1 MAKYDKRFGKGLFK
15 DTAHID
21 QPEGSWRHARNM
33 LLNETEGAVSNEGG
47 TKLRGFLKG
56 NISVTGNQDSKVIGK
71 IEVNNDRI
79 ILFVVVQVG
88 TSSYESEIGIWEKG
102 KYEIVYHPTVTPTID
117 LNFSGSF
124 PVEGTFKI
132 DSKGDLVIY
141 WTDDLNPPRA
151 FNVDRQLRS
160 GSVTSLYGISTLS
173 SINLLNLFPYSGKI
187 PTIKLG
193 EVFDAV
199 DPTFQT
205 SVVAGGGLLT
215 GAYHL
220 ALAYVDVDNVATSY
234 LTVSPAVS
242 IVAEFDA
249 TRPTTKKDGDKE
261 GTQTSKSISWQILDV
276 NSDYKYIRPVVVRKM
291 GDATEAYRLNDIE
304 IDLTATT
311 PSTMSNIVFS
321 NLENVSPASIEDV
334 IIDTVSYET
343 AKTIEQLD
351 GILYLGNLTGSKDV
365 GFQKYANNIKL
376 SAKIYEIDDFD
387 EYWATADGL
396 HTGFANSPVDEGN
409 QVLEDRSYRYIPN
422 ATNYKGYQRDEV
434 YAFYLAFIMNDGSM
448 SYAYHIPGRESLTY
462 SPALSSSYF
471 NPSGF
476 QSNTETGEAP
486 SNLVNSYAKT
496 AKNYQFYDPTTF
508 MSSSATRRMQYWE
521 NQNEVYPTNENY
533 EVWGSTNTKIGVMH
547 GDPVRHHHF
556 PSNENADMCSVNGND
571 DSTVTQTVSDFS
583 PTAASTHFQGTFRCG
598 RQNPYKPNDTLWHN
612 VGGNNIYE
620 NTPITAGLDPVASVL
635 DPLVNNI
642 IRSAAAN
649 TLVEITPH
657 LRFHNTSNGSR
668 VAEIKVEHNDGTGWV
683 DIPHDGNA
691 NNDCGDTSVNTA
703 FFYKLDL
710 GIGGVFS
717 PGSDTR
723 VLSFTGNYKWS
734 IMLLTPNERVRV
746 VWRSSAANKVEM
758 SGVGGGDY
766 AACGYALTSSN
777 IKYRITVQ
785 SGGYN
790 LTDYND
796 VQISQRVRALGF
808 NLQDIHIP
816 QTIADKVQGFR
827 IFRAKRDHSNRTIL
841 GQSVGVPMKPQIGII
856 GLCKDS
862 SLSQSAMQNLQVKSG
877 KAEYFFN
884 KNPWSE
890 EVANYPNG
898 YEAIS
903 FHDFYLLRTKNSL
916 APSTHLKIEYTVN
929 DYTWNGPEIEQDKKM
944 LTEIN
949 TSAIPSDSG
958 AYKVTERWGW
968 DKDPSNP
975 IPPLT
980 TVPVNEYSNCYPQ
993 YANSAIFIG
1002 GQYIPGSSF
1011 SNTMELNRALG
1022 QKAKSYIKG
1031 DSIFSAESLGFG
1043 GKVVNLAGESAIILG
1058 LADKSEIPAAISIP
1072 DHAAGTNI
1080 GSAGAPNQYFGLN
1093 VPGAGPLLVGQ
1104 SGGASVRH
1112 QSYILNLK
1120 AYKTDVYK
1128 SIDSNELVFTGF
1140 EVKGEDLNNFIIGGD
1155 YNSASADFTTETVQK
1170 NSDSVLYDSSSNR
1183 RGIFG
1188 GDIFLSRYGF
1198 ASALSPLNDE
1208 TLSNPLKAVYSHI
1221 IESTDNIAFRHAESK
1236 ESEYFPNT
1244 PAREMLKT
1252 VGTEK
1257 GDFTHQ
1263 DNIKYNANYSTD
1275 NDIKPAFPLPVND
1288 ADQDDFPTRTHRSAK
1303 NDTTSLI
1310 DNYRIFLANQFKDL
1324 PKNRGELWKLS
1335 TFSNLLYFHMEDSL
1349 FAAKGKQSMSMK
1361 DGSEAFVGSGDIF
1374 QQDPDEVIQTEDGYG
1389 GTQSQYA
1396 ALSTKYGYFFVN
1408 SKSKK
1413 IFLMKDK
1420 LEEISRLGINTWF
1433 EDNIS
1438 FEIDKYLA
1446 KRASAHSCLRD
1457 NSILGFGF
1465 HSVYDPKHKRIILTK
1480 REKIPTQA
1488 FIDGYKEGLGSGP
1501 LPAYYIEFNESLCI
1515 YVEVTIDKNPPYASI
1530 STPIDFKDKDF
1541 FTEAGWTISYYPE
1554 LNIWG
1559 SFHDYIP
1566 YFYFNT
1572 SDNFYSLTNQ
1582 YLRPVWTPSFPP
1594 LASSKDYYGTTYG
1607 NAGIWEHNS
1616 TINYGVLYQEND
1628 RKKYTDEEWKSKVN
1642 YYPFEFEF
1650 IHNELKSQS
1659 NLLFN
1664 FEYTADVYNNAG
1676 INTLQN
1682 GFTSYFL
1689 YNSFQASGES
1699 ILEYLINTRYI
1710 GNSWKINNFRDMSAV
1725 VDQTGSTGTAPTT
1738 GLNIPNTSTYYM
1750 STNLNVIGG
1759 TNTGT
1764 LTTSTVNNMFIYNI
1778 MYKDINPLYLDLN
1791 KSWDQKRKFIDKWVG
1806 IRLIYDNITNNLLNL
1821 YSTSVATR
1829 KASR

>member
-47 TKLRGFLKG
+47 TKLGGFLEG
-56 NISVTGNQDSKVIGK
+56 DISVTGNQDSKVIGK

-79 ILFVVVQVG
+79 ILFVLVQVG
-88 TSSYESEIGIWEKG
+88 TNSYESEIGIWEKG
-102 KYEIVYHPTVTPTID
+102 KYKIVYHPTVTPTID
-117 LNFSGSF
+117 LNFSGNSLI
-124 PVEGTFKI
+124 EGTFKI
-132 DSKGDLVIY
+132 DSKGDLIIY

-151 FNVDRQLRS
+151 FNVDRQVRS
-160 GSVTSLYGISTLS
+160 LGSLVLYGITTLS

-304 IDLTATT
+304 IELTATT

-321 NLENVSPASIEDV
+321 SLENVSPASIEDV

-462 SPALSSSYF
+462 SPTLSSSYF

-521 NQNEVYPTNENY
+521 NQNEIYPTNENY
-533 EVWGSTNTKIGVMH
+533 EVWGSTNTQIGDIK

-556 PSNENADMCSVNGND
+556 PSNENEDMCTVWGND

-583 PTAASTHFQGTFRCG
+583 PTVAPVHFQGTFRLG
-598 RQNPYKPNDTLWHN
+598 VGDVGKNNGGAWGVFNLGTTNSTNPNANSLPTPA
-612 VGGNNIYE
+612 NNI
-620 NTPITAGLDPVASVL
+620 TSQT
-635 DPLVNNI
+635 I
-642 IRSAAAN
+642 I
-649 TLVEITPH
+649 
-657 LRFHNTSNGSR
+657 
-668 VAEIKVEHNDGTGWV
+668 
-683 DIPHDGNA
+683 
-691 NNDCGDTSVNTA
+691 
-703 FFYKLDL
+703 
-710 GIGGVFS
+710 
-717 PGSDTR
+717 
-723 VLSFTGNYKWS
+723 
-734 IMLLTPNERVRV
+734 
-746 VWRSSAANKVEM
+746 
-758 SGVGGGDY
+758 
-766 AACGYALTSSN
+766 TSSDN
-777 IKYRITVQ
+777 TTISINPGRIAADNDAGGATQWAITVQ
-785 SGGYN
+785 LRPFGGGWGTMAPTNTNFSQCPYNSCSGRYIQFSGNELQTGLGFAGGCDEYVTKTDNYN
-790 LTDYND
+790 WVIPVALAGGEVRIRRWINNQDTALISDGRNSATDPNSTFSSGNWDTCDDDTCRNHIRVRIAISSTTYDLTDYND
-796 VQISQRVRALGF
+796 VQISQRARALGF

-841 GQSVGVPMKPQIGII
+841 GQSVGVPMKSQIGII
-856 GLCKDS
+856 GLCQEAAVN
-862 SLSQSAMQNLQVKSG
+862 LSAMQNLGVKSG
-877 KAEYFFN
+877 KDEYFFN
-884 KNPWSE
+884 KNPWAE
-890 EVANYPNG
+890 EAANYPNG

-916 APSTHLKIEYTVN
+916 APATHLKIEYTVN
-929 DYTWNGPEIEQDKKM
+929 DYTWNGPDIEQDKKM
-944 LTEIN
+944 LTEITTTPN
-949 TSAIPSDSG
+949 TTTG
-958 AYKVTERWGW
+958 AYEVKERWGW
-968 DKDPSNP
+968 DDTSS
-975 IPPLT
+975 T
-980 TVPVNEYSNCYPQ
+980 DESEFSNCYPQ

-1002 GQYIPGSSF
+1002 GLYVPGSSF

-1043 GKVVNLAGESAIILG
+1043 GKVVNLGGESTIILG
-1058 LADKSEIPAAISIP
+1058 LADNSEIPAAVSIP
-1072 DHAAGTNI
+1072 DSGTV
-1080 GSAGAPNQYFGLN
+1080 SPNQYFGLN
-1093 VPGAGPLLVGQ
+1093 WFPGAGPLLVGQ
-1104 SGGASVRH
+1104 SGGSSVRH

-1155 YNSASADFTTETVQK
+1155 YNSASADFTTNTVQS
-1170 NSDSVLYDSSSNR
+1170 NSDSVLYKSSDNR

-1198 ASALSPLNDE
+1198 ASALSPLNTE

-1221 IESTDNIAFRHAESK
+1221 VESTDNIAFRHAESK

-1420 LEEISRLGINTWF
+1420 LQEISRLSINTWF

-1446 KRASAHSCLRD
+1446 KRASTHYCLRD
-1457 NSILGFGF
+1457 NSVLGFGF

-1488 FIDGYKEGLGSGP
+1488 FIDGYEEGLGSGP
-1501 LPAYYIEFNESLCI
+1501 PPAYYIEFNESLCT
-1515 YVEVTIDKNPPYASI
+1515 YVEVTVDKNPPYASI
-1530 STPIDFKDKDF
+1530 FTPIDFKDKDF

-1582 YLRPVWTPSFPP
+1582 YLRPVWNYVVPP

-1628 RKKYTDEEWKSKVN
+1628 RKKYTDEEWKSRVN

-1664 FEYTADVYNNAG
+1664 FEYTADVYNNQG

-1689 YNSFQASGES
+1689 YNSFQISGES

-1710 GNSWKINNFRDMSAV
+1710 GSSWKINNFRDMAAV

-1750 STNLNVIGG
+1750 STNPNVIGG
-1759 TNTGT
+1759 INTGT

-1778 MYKDINPLYLDLN
+1778 MYKDINPLYLDLT

>member
-47 TKLRGFLKG
+47 TKLYGHLEGSDPK
-56 NISVTGNQDSKVIGK
+56 TGNQDAKVIGK

-79 ILFVVVQVG
+79 ILFVLIQVG
-88 TSSYESEIGIWEKG
+88 TNSYESEIGIWEKG
-102 KYEIVYHPTVTPTID
+102 IYKIVYHPTVTTTID
-117 LNFSGSF
+117 LNFKDSF
-124 PVEGTFKI
+124 PIEGTFKI

-151 FNVDRQLRS
+151 FNVDRQLRALT
-160 GSVTSLYGISTLS
+160 TSDLYGITNLS
-173 SINLLNLFPYSGKI
+173 SINLLNLFPYSGKV

-193 EVFDAV
+193 EIFPSS

-205 SVVAGGGLLT
+205 SVVPGGGLLT

-276 NSDYKYIRPVVVRKM
+276 NSDYKYIRPVVIRKM

-304 IDLTATT
+304 IDLNSAT
-311 PSTMSNIVFS
+311 PSAMSNIVFS

-376 SAKIYEIDDFD
+376 TSKTYEIDDFD

-396 HTGFANSPVDEGN
+396 QTGFANSPVDEN
-409 QVLEDRSYRYIPN
+409 NTVLEDRSYRYIPN
-422 ATNYKGYQRDEV
+422 ATNYKGYQRDEI
-434 YAFYLAFIMNDGSM
+434 YAFYIAFIMNDGSM
-448 SYAYHIPGRESLTY
+448 SYAYHIPGRAPITTGIPYSGTY
-462 SPALSSSYF
+462 FAVSSGKDS
-471 NPSGF
+471 
-476 QSNTETGEAP
+476 E
-486 SNLVNSYAKT
+486 LVRAGAAIRDAYSQT
-496 AKNYQFYDPTTF
+496 AKMYQFYDTTTF
-508 MSSSATRRMQYWE
+508 MADSATRIMQYWE
-521 NQNEVYPTNENY
+521 NQNEVYPKNENY
-533 EVWGSTNTKIGVMH
+533 EVWGATNTKIGDIK
-547 GDPVRHHHF
+547 GKNVRHHHF
-556 PSNENADMCSVNGND
+556 PSNENGGRSSVFSND

-583 PTAASTHFQGTFRCG
+583 PTVASIDYQGVFRMATSG
-598 RQNPYKPNDTLWHN
+598 NQNPQNTNFIN
-612 VGGNNIYE
+612 VGGSTIYL
-620 NTPITAGLDPVASVL
+620 NTPISPGLLPPPGANGVITTTAD
-635 DPLVNNI
+635 
-642 IRSAAAN
+642 N
-649 TLVEITPH
+649 TLVEVRPH
-657 LRFHNTSNGSR
+657 IRFRNHATNTNRSAYLR
-668 VAEIKVEHNDGTGWV
+668 VDYNDQVNGWV
-683 DIPHDGNA
+683 PMDH
-691 NNDCGDTSVNTA
+691 NNTLTSTCEPAHTSINTPQE
-703 FFYKLDL
+703 YRLKM
-710 GIGGVFS
+710 GW
-717 PGSDTR
+717 GSASLRER
-723 VLSFTGNYKWS
+723 VLDTGTTSYQWA
-734 IMLLTPNERVRV
+734 ITCPTAGDQVRV
-746 VWRSSAANKVEM
+746 MWCSSAADKVQKH
-758 SGVGGGDY
+758 GGGGGDP
-766 AACGYALTSSN
+766 AACGYDLTDSN
-777 IKYRITVQ
+777 VRYRITI
-785 SGGYN
+785 SANSYDLN
-790 LTDYND
+790 DYHD

-808 NLQDIHIP
+808 NLDDIHIP

-841 GQSVGVPMKPQIGII
+841 GQSVGIPMKSHIGVV
-856 GLCKDS
+856 GLC
-862 SLSQSAMQNLQVKSG
+862 LEAATNQSAMQNLGVASG
-877 KAEYFFN
+877 RSEYFFN

-890 EVANYPNG
+890 EIANYPNG

-916 APSTHLKIEYTVN
+916 APATHLKVEYKIA
-929 DYTWNGPEIEQDKKM
+929 DYTWNGPDIEQDKKM
-944 LTEIN
+944 LTEID
-949 TSAIPSDSG
+949 TSSTSTSTG
-958 AYKVTERWGW
+958 AYNVVERWGW
-968 DKDPSNP
+968 DKDPNV
-975 IPPLT
+975 
-980 TVPVNEYSNCYPQ
+980 VPVPVPAVTPEQYSNCYPQ

-1002 GQYIPGSSF
+1002 GRYEEGSAF

-1031 DSIFSAESLGFG
+1031 DSIFSAEALGFG
-1043 GKVVNLAGESAIILG
+1043 GKVVNLGGESSIILG
-1058 LADKSEIPAAISIP
+1058 LANNSELPAIVSIP
-1072 DHAAGTNI
+1072 DHDINLPGGTGI
-1080 GSAGAPNQYFGLN
+1080 GAAGAPNQFFGVN
-1093 VPGAGPLLVGQ
+1093 VPEAGPLMVGQ
-1104 SGGASVRH
+1104 TGGASIRH
-1112 QSYILNLK
+1112 ESYLLNLK

-1140 EVKGEDLNNFIIGGD
+1140 EVKGEDLNNFIIGGS
-1155 YNSASADFTTETVQK
+1155 YNSGSADFKTNTVQS
-1170 NSDSVLYDSSSNR
+1170 NSDSVLYKSDDNR

-1198 ASALSPLNDE
+1198 ASALSPLNTE
-1208 TLSNPLKAVYSHI
+1208 TLSNPLKALYSHI
-1221 IESTDNIAFRHAESK
+1221 VESTDNIAFRHAESK

-1244 PAREMLKT
+1244 PAKEMLKT

-1257 GDFTHQ
+1257 GDYTHQ

-1374 QQDPDEVIQTEDGYG
+1374 QQDPDEVVQTADGYG

-1396 ALSTKYGYFFVN
+1396 ALSTKYGYFFIS

-1413 IFLMKDK
+1413 IFLMQDK
-1420 LEEISRLGINTWF
+1420 LQEISRLGINSWI
-1433 EDNIS
+1433 EDHMH
-1438 FEIDKYLA
+1438 FEIDKYLS
-1446 KRASAHSCLRD
+1446 RGASSHSCLRD
-1457 NSILGFGF
+1457 NPILGFGF

-1480 REKIPTQA
+1480 REKIPTKK
-1488 FIDGYKEGLGSGP
+1488 FIDGFKEGLKKI
-1501 LPAYYIEFNESLCI
+1501 LPAIYIEFS
-1515 YVEVTIDKNPPYASI
+1515 EVFCSYAEITLDKNPPYLPI
-1530 STPIDFKDKDF
+1530 STIIDFNDPDY
-1541 FTEAGWTISYYPE
+1541 FTDAGWTISYYPE
-1554 LNIWG
+1554 LNVWG

-1566 YFYFNT
+1566 YLYFNT
-1572 SDNFYSLTNQ
+1572 SDNFYSLTDI
-1582 YLRPVWTPSFPP
+1582 YPRPVWNSAAPP
-1594 LASSKDYYGTTYG
+1594 IAGTKGYYGTTFG
-1607 NAGIWEHNS
+1607 NAGIWEHNN
-1616 TINYGVLYQEND
+1616 TINYGVLYQENN
-1628 RKKYTDEEWKSKVN
+1628 KNEYTDEEWKASIN

-1650 IHNELKSQS
+1650 IHNDLKSQS

-1676 INTLQN
+1676 INILQN

-1699 ILEYLINTRYI
+1699 IIEYLINTRYI
-1710 GNSWKINNFRDMSAV
+1710 GNSWKINNFRDMAAV
-1725 VDQTGSTGTAPTT
+1725 VDQTGNTTT
-1738 GLNIPNTSTYYM
+1738 GLNISNTSTYYM
-1750 STNLNVIGG
+1750 STNPNVMGG
-1759 TNTGT
+1759 TNVGT
-1764 LTTSTVNNMFIYNI
+1764 LTTSTINNMFIYNG
-1778 MYKDINPLYLDLN
+1778 MYKTINPLYLDLN